1 MYNTLVKIRRKQSAL
16 VFFAFLIIAVL
27 PSLIIFITTDFFDP
41 QPIMTTPPPD
51 ALYLDITQPIEERV
65 ANLLSYMTLEEK
77 IGQMALVEKK

>member
-1 MYNTLVKIRRKQSAL
+1 
-16 VFFAFLIIAVL
+16 
-27 PSLIIFITTDFFDP
+27 
-41 QPIMTTPPPD
+41 MTTPPPD